1 MSHWNERS
9 RAAGIHMAASV
20 IVALLAAALVFFI
33 WYPYPYRD
41 ASGGRELFA
50 LVVIV
55 DVVVGPLLTFAVFN
69 RKKPMNELRLDL
81 LIVVLFQLGALGYGL
96 WTVYA
101 ARPVHLAFEI
111 DRFQTVHAIEVD
123 EDLLNKAP
131 PGLRSKP
138 LLGPTLIAVRPFKDA
153 NESGEATM
161 AALSGVSLSSRP
173 DLWQDYDAAKPRVR
187 TAAKPAA
194 SLFARFPAQKSIIE
208 EAIKETGRPVNRLV
222 SVPMKSR
229 MQFWTVLLDA
239 QTMDVVGFIN
249 LDSF

>member
-1 MSHWNERS
+1 MSHWKQRS
-9 RAAGIHMAASV
+9 RAAGIHLAASV

-33 WYPYPYRD
+33 WYPYPYRE
-41 ASGGRELFA
+41 ASGGRELFL
-50 LVVIV
+50 LVVVV

-69 RKKPMNELRLDL
+69 RKKPMKELRRDL
-81 LIVVLFQLGALGYGL
+81 FIVVLLQLGALGYGL

-101 ARPVHLAFEI
+101 ARPVHLVFEI

-123 EDLLNKAP
+123 ADLLKKAP
-131 PGLRSKP
+131 PNLRITP
-138 LLGPTLIAVRPFKDA
+138 LLGPTLLAVRPFKDS

-173 DLWQDYDAAKPRVR
+173 DLWQEYEAAKPRVR
-187 TAAKPAA
+187 TVAKPAA
-194 SLFARFPAQKSIIE
+194 SLLTRFPAQKSTIE
-208 EAIKETGRPVNRLV
+208 QAVNDVGRPIDKLAY
-222 SVPMKSR
+222 VPMKSR